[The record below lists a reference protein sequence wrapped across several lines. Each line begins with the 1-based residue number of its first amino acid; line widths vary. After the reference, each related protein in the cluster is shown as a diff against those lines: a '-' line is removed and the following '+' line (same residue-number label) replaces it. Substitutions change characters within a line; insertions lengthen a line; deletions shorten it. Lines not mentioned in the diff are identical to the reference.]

1 MKPKPAK
8 TKPQARTRTAPPH
21 GATPTKKACTE
32 SMSSAR
38 PTVPTTANDADTSD
52 GESGVEMQ
60 VEIKDRSGEKCAEEV
75 AGEEN
80 FVRGSKTI
88 PPRPV
93 LPLPKRPAPVPKHKL
108 DASER
113 EELEALRLEVA
124 TLWEEN
130 EELHVCTE
138 RYSDTLLHARQHA
151 WAQEAEG
158 LLVSNKAFT
167 SAHSWCTLEL
177 EIAELFN

>member
-1 MKPKPAK
+1 MPPRGA
-8 TKPQARTRTAPPH
+8 APS
-21 GATPTKKACTE
+21 KKARTE

-38 PTVPTTANDADTSD
+38 PTVPTTANDADTS
-52 GESGVEMQ
+52 GEESEVEIQ
-60 VEIKDRSGEKCAEEV
+60 VEIQGGSAVQGVEDLV
-75 AGEEN
+75 GEED

-93 LPLPKRPAPVPKHKL
+93 LPLPKRPTPAPKRKL

-124 TLWEEN
+124 SLREEN
-130 EELHVCTE
+130 EELRVRTE
-138 RYSDTLLHARQHA
+138 RYGDALIHARQHA
-151 WAQEAEG
+151 RSQEAEG
-158 LLVSNKAFT
+158 LLASNKAFA
-167 SAHSWCTLEL
+167 SARSWRSLEL